1 MPDTTSNHV
10 ALVTGA
16 SAGIGQSVAIKLNA
30 MGIKTYAAA
39 RRVDKMQS
47 LEKQGIKALPLD
59 LTVPQSIRDC
69 VAAIE
74 AESGGVTILINN
86 AGYGLYGSI
95 EEIPLDDAR
104 RQFEVNLFGLSALT
118 QLVLP
123 GMRSRRKGKIINI
136 SSIGGV
142 AASPYGGWY
151 HATKF
156 ALEGY
161 SASLRQE
168 LSPFGV
174 DVVIIRPGAIDTE
187 WRGIAGE
194 SMVKN
199 SSKGPYAKAV
209 NAMYSKYMS
218 PDFEKMLAK
227 PAVIADV
234 VAKAIMADRPK
245 SVYTAPRLA
254 RNLVLITKLLGT
266 DRIRDAFTRRFIGLP
281 SQM

>member
-1 MPDTTSNHV
+1 MSGTTSNHV

-39 RRVDKMQS
+39 RRVEKMQS

-74 AESGGVTILINN
+74 AESGGVTILVNN

-95 EEIPLDDAR
+95 EEIPLDEAR

-161 SASLRQE
+161 SASLRHE

-174 DVVIIRPGAIDTE
+174 EVVIIRPGAIDTE
-187 WRGIAGE
+187 WRSIAGE
-194 SMVKN
+194 TMLKN
-199 SSKGPYAKAV
+199 SSKGPYAKAA

-234 VAKAIMADRPK
+234 VGKAIMADRPK
-245 SVYTAPRLA
+245 SVYTAPGLA
-254 RNLVLITKLLGT
+254 RNIVLITKLLGT
-266 DRIRDAFTRRFIGLP
+266 DRIRDAFARRFIGLP

>member
-1 MPDTTSNHV
+1 MLAATNKKPRPSGSLGRCSRKRGTYVRYNQQPRCARYRCIRRHRSKCCHQTERDGYQD
-10 ALVTGA
+10 LRRGQ
-16 SAGIGQSVAIKLNA
+16 AGGLDAIVGKAGN
-30 MGIKTYAAA
+30 
-39 RRVDKMQS
+39 
-47 LEKQGIKALPLD
+47 KALPLD

-74 AESGGVTILINN
+74 AESGGVTILVNC

-168 LSPFGV
+168 LSPS
-174 DVVIIRPGAIDTE
+174 AWT
-187 WRGIAGE
+187 
-194 SMVKN
+194 
-199 SSKGPYAKAV
+199 
-209 NAMYSKYMS
+209 
-218 PDFEKMLAK
+218 L
-227 PAVIADV
+227 
-234 VAKAIMADRPK
+234 
-245 SVYTAPRLA
+245 
-254 RNLVLITKLLGT
+254 
-266 DRIRDAFTRRFIGLP
+266 
-281 SQM
+281 

>member
-1 MPDTTSNHV
+1 MPDKTSNHV

-74 AESGGVTILINN
+74 AESGGVTILVNN

-234 VAKAIMADRPK
+234 VAKAITVDRPK

-254 RNLVLITKLLGT
+254 RNLVRITKLLGT
-266 DRIRDAFTRRFIGLP
+266 DRIRDAFARRFIGLP

>member
-1 MPDTTSNHV
+1 MPDKTSNV

-39 RRVDKMQS
+39 RRADKMQS

-74 AESGGVTILINN
+74 AESRGVTILVNS

-118 QLVLP
+118 QLILP

-194 SMVKN
+194 TMVKN

-209 NAMYSKYMS
+209 NAMYAKYMS

-227 PAVIADV
+227 PAVIADT
-234 VAKAIMADRPK
+234 VAKAIMVDRPK

-254 RNLVLITKLLGT
+254 RNIVLITKLLGS
-266 DRIRDAFTRRFIGLP
+266 DRIRDAFARRFIGLP